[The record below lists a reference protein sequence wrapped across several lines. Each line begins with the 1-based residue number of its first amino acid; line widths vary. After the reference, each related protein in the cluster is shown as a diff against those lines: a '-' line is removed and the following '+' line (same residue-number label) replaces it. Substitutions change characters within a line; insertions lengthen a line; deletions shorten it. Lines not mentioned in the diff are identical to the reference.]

1 LSMLE
6 RPALKRIATCFAAFG
21 CFGSLAGFGELP
33 TMREFP
39 GVAAQNDALCRSYG
53 YAPGTHL
60 YRLCR
65 ERKDQISTDSR
76 AASVP
81 DVTPIPLLL
90 FLDKRPAW

>member
-1 LSMLE
+1 MFESLVI
-6 RPALKRIATCFAAFG
+6 KRIATCLAALG
-21 CFGSLAGFGELP
+21 CFVGLAGFGEFP
-33 TMREFP
+33 PMREFP
-39 GVAAQNDALCRSYG
+39 GIAAQNDTLCRSYG

-65 ERKDQISTDSR
+65 ERKDQISADSR

>member
-1 LSMLE
+1 MLE
-6 RPALKRIATCFAAFG
+6 SLVLKRIATCLTAPG
-21 CFGSLAGFGELP
+21 CFVALTGFGEFP
-33 TMREFP
+33 PMREFP
-39 GVAAQNDALCRSYG
+39 GIAAQNDALCRSYG

-90 FLDKRPAW
+90 FLNKRPAW

>member
-1 LSMLE
+1 MLASLVF
-6 RPALKRIATCFAAFG
+6 RRLATCLAAFG
-21 CFGSLAGFGELP
+21 CFIGLTGFGELP

-39 GVAAQNDALCRSYG
+39 GIATQNDALCRSYG

-90 FLDKRPAW
+90 FLDKRPAL